1 MSDKLVIS
9 LPPTNF
15 GSMVDEY
22 KKAWDDHID
31 WVKHELDDIFK
42 KDLTSS
48 SSDILKT
55 PQPKKSAK
63 KIKGSARL
71 TRNTLSRP
79 SASKWPPFKIF

>member
-22 KKAWDDHID
+22 RQTWDNHID
-31 WVKHELDDIFK
+31 WVKHTLDDIFK

-48 SSDILKT
+48 SGDILKT
-55 PQPKKSAK
+55 PLSKKSAK
-63 KIKGSARL
+63 KTKGSARL

-79 SASKWPPFKIF
+79 SASE

>member
-22 KKAWDDHID
+22 KQKWDEHIG
-31 WVKHELDDIFK
+31 WVKKTLDEIFQ
-42 KDLTSS
+42 KDLDSES
-48 SSDILKT
+48 RDVINT
-55 PQPKKSAK
+55 PAPKKSG

-79 SASKWPPFKIF
+79 SASK